1 MNAHGVPQ
9 EKERKVPDKLI
20 ILKQIKNVPS
30 LPSVVIK
37 IRQYLND
44 PDVSFDALAKVI
56 EHDPGLTAN
65 ILQLANSA
73 YFGWSRKIKT
83 VKDAITRLGTNRI
96 FQMVLCM
103 SVAPLVRKPIK
114 GYDMDSDA
122 LWEHSFATAICAE
135 KMVQTLKVRGREEA
149 FTAGLLHDMGKV
161 VLGTFVEVDDQ
172 PIKTIVENE
181 GVPFNEAERR
191 VLGLDHAE
199 VAAELLSSWNLP
211 GEVVA
216 AARWHHDPAA
226 AEGEHQQIVDL
237 VHLAD
242 ALAMRAGWG
251 GGIDLGLY
259 RVDEGAMV
267 RLGLTADLAAEI
279 TAKVEP
285 EFHELRDM
293 YLAGPRGAARPRQPA

>member
-1 MNAHGVPQ
+1 VP
-9 EKERKVPDKLI
+9 ERKD
-20 ILKQIKNVPS
+20 ILKHIRNVPS
-30 LPSVVIK
+30 LPSVVVR

-73 YFGWSRKIKT
+73 YFGWSRRIKT
-83 VKDAITRLGTNRI
+83 VKEAITRLGTNRI

-114 GYDMDSDA
+114 GYDMESES
-122 LWEHSFATAICAE
+122 LWEHSFATAICAD
-135 KMVQTLKVRGREEA
+135 KTTSVLRLRGSEEA

-172 PIKTIVENE
+172 PIKDLVALE
-181 GVPFNEAERR
+181 GLSFDEAERR
-191 VLGLDHAE
+191 VLDVDHAE
-199 VAAELLSSWNLP
+199 VAAELLASWNLP
-211 GEVVA
+211 EEVVA
-216 AARWHHDPAA
+216 AARWHHDPAGA
-226 AEGEHQQIVDL
+226 DGRHQQIVDI

-251 GGIDLGLY
+251 AGVDMGQY
-259 RVDEGAMV
+259 RVAEEAMH
-267 RLGLTADLAAEI
+267 RIGMTAETAERI
-279 TAKVEP
+279 IAEVEP
-285 EFHELRDM
+285 EYVELREM
-293 YLAGPRGAARPRQPA
+293 YLAGPRSARPVQPA

>member
-1 MNAHGVPQ
+1 ML
-9 EKERKVPDKLI
+9 DKLT
-20 ILKQIKNVPS
+20 ILRQIRNVPS
-30 LPSVVIK
+30 LPSVVIR

-73 YFGWSRKIKT
+73 YFGWSRRIKT
-83 VKDAITRLGTNRI
+83 VKEAITRLGTNRI

-114 GYDMDSDA
+114 GYDMEADA
-122 LWEHSFATAICAE
+122 LWEHSFATAIFAE

-161 VLGTFVEVDDQ
+161 VLGTFIEVDDH
-172 PIKTIVENE
+172 PIKELVTME
-181 GVPFNEAERR
+181 GLPFDEAERR
-191 VLGLDHAE
+191 VLGMDHAE
-199 VAAELLSSWNLP
+199 VAAELLASWNLP
-211 GEVVA
+211 PEVVA
-216 AARWHHDPAA
+216 AARWHHNPGAA
-226 AEGEHQQIVDL
+226 DEHQQIVDI

-251 GGIDLGLY
+251 GGVDLGLY
-259 RVDEGAMV
+259 RVEEAAML
-267 RLGLTADLAAEI
+267 RLGLTAGVAEEL

-285 EFHELRDM
+285 EFQEMRDL
-293 YLAGPRGAARPRQPA
+293 YLSGPKGAGRPRQRA